1 MSAAG
6 AVRIAAAAACLA
18 LLAFVVALALPAE
31 RSGEPGASA
40 GPATSEPAS
49 TADPAESF
57 EARGAPDVAE
67 VEAEANAAIQE
78 QAETEERRPNR
89 LVDAPRELIAYAET
103 CGELRA
109 IAPRRDG
116 EVYEVFGESNA
127 CAPGWSPDGRLA
139 LVGPLGR
146 PPGSTSALWLV
157 SRNGGTEVIEVPERS
172 VNGRPAFWDDRT
184 VDMCTVS
191 RRALRPAI
199 YRREFGRSP
208 ELLAPG
214 CFPTTAPDGRLA
226 YAAPHEDG
234 DGGRVLNDLRVVYV
248 VDREGAV
255 LDSYEPRE
263 PIVDVRFTGDGSRV
277 VVVTSSGTG
286 MTVTSFGGARPRVLQ
301 RTRRGALS
309 IYPSPVQADVGV
321 VRTVAGEVTRALL
334 VDARSGSSGW
344 SRGTAGVTRMAFS
357 PDGQTILVADEAAW
371 LIVGRDDGQVRA
383 ELPRLGGDPAWCCP
397 TAAAAG

>member
-1 MSAAG
+1 MTAAG

-18 LLAFVVALALPAE
+18 LVAFVVALALPAE
-31 RSGEPGASA
+31 RSGEPGAA
-40 GPATSEPAS
+40 PGPAASEPAS
-49 TADPAESF
+49 SADPTESF
-57 EARGAPDVAE
+57 EARGAPDAAD
-67 VEAEANAAIQE
+67 VEAAVNAAIPE
-78 QAETEERRPNR
+78 QASIEDRQRNR
-89 LVDAPRELIAYAET
+89 LVDAPRELIAYAAS

-109 IAPRRDG
+109 IAPRRDSV
-116 EVYEVFGESNA
+116 EYEVFGESNA

-146 PPGSTSALWLV
+146 PPGSTSALWLL

-199 YRREFGRSP
+199 YRREFGRTP
-208 ELLAPG
+208 ELLTPG

-226 YAAPHEDG
+226 YAAPDD
-234 DGGRVLNDLRVVYV
+234 DGGRVLDDLRVVRV
-248 VDREGAV
+248 VDREGTV
-255 LDSYEPRE
+255 LDSYALRE

-277 VVVTSSGTG
+277 VVVTSSGSG

-301 RTRRGALS
+301 RARRGALS
-309 IYPSPVQADVGV
+309 IYPSPVQADIGV
-321 VRTVAGEVTRALL
+321 VRTVAGGVTRALL
-334 VDARSGSSGW
+334 VDARSGSSPW
-344 SRGTAGVTRMAFS
+344 SRGTDGVTRMAFG
-357 PDGQTILVADEAAW
+357 PDGQTLLLVDEAAW